1 MTPNLPPLVDVE
13 ACIAHAHKINP
24 KRQPLTIEK
33 LRSFTGC
40 EHYSD
45 EEAACIIQSFEQLTA
60 IIFDATASNQNLCG
74 SEGQIVY
81 LDKNNQQAQITEPL
95 NKAA

>member
-1 MTPNLPPLVDVE
+1 MNPNLPPLADVE
-13 ACIAHAHKINP
+13 ACIALAHKINP

-33 LRSFTGC
+33 LRSFPGC
-40 EHYSD
+40 EHYSN

-60 IIFDATASNQNLCG
+60 IIFDATTSSQNLCG
-74 SEGQIVY
+74 SVGQVVY
-81 LDKNNQQAQITEPL
+81 LDDNNQPAQIPEPL

>member
-1 MTPNLPPLVDVE
+1 MNTIIPPLDNVE
-13 ACIAHAHKINP
+13 ACIAFAHKINP

-33 LRSFTGC
+33 LRSFPGC

-45 EEAACIIQSFEQLTA
+45 EEAAGIIQSFEQLTA

-74 SEGQIVY
+74 SEGQVVY
-81 LDKNNQQAQITEPL
+81 LSDNNQPAQIPEPL
-95 NKAA
+95 SKAA